1 MIWQVLVAWEEPTTL
16 YPPWNSPISAPTL
29 HNARRFA
36 FSETASTSCRHLAE
50 QGCYPSIFYHCSSEK
65 TITWKVRK
73 LKKKKINGC
82 IYHLLELSLW
92 KQTPRMWTKRL
103 SRFLIYLSRP
113 ARPEATTSTARDMSR
128 KRQHLQTYVLQST
141 KRQALEDRIL
151 RDWHLLQRRTPVVI
165 Q

>member
-1 MIWQVLVAWEEPTTL
+1 MGSRKQVGGPGQASQKQPEAWLTDLCPPFPAPHSHGHVPTL
-16 YPPWNSPISAPTL
+16 RHVPTL
-29 HNARRFA
+29 HHCRCFHQ
-36 FSETASTSCRHLAE
+36 ASAGRPQPAGDHKPHS
-50 QGCYPSIFYHCSSEK
+50 
-65 TITWKVRK
+65 
-73 LKKKKINGC
+73 
-82 IYHLLELSLW
+82 
-92 KQTPRMWTKRL
+92 RMWTKRL

-151 RDWHLLQRRTPVVI
+151 RDWHLLQHRTPVVI